1 MRYIT
6 ETEVL
11 MLGERDYMR
20 RMKEP
25 EQTAAS
31 GSMCLLILIA
41 VNVVIWMLGRPFA
54 GHLVLTPEAVRHFE
68 LWRFITAAFT
78 HFDFW
83 HLFFNMFGL
92 WMFGS
97 LSAPTLGWK
106 NFLNLYLISGV
117 FGNVLWYVFNIDT
130 PAALLGASGAV
141 VGVIMATAMIMP
153 NLRVLLLFF
162 PVPVKLKT
170 MAIVYIVL
178 EVVQQGANI
187 QSNIAYLVHIGGFF
201 AGFLFMHLFLSREI
215 VWSPLDLLLGKQ
227 RPVSPRM
234 EEFRRAQR
242 PHKPPRGWT
251 VSSYRN
257 YTGGAVSPEEID
269 RILDKLSRT
278 GINSLSEE
286 EMEILRK
293 AREQMKSPK

>member
-1 MRYIT
+1 
-6 ETEVL
+6 

-54 GHLVLTPEAVRHFE
+54 EHLVVIPEAVRQFE

-78 HFDFW
+78 HLDFW

-97 LSAPTLGWK
+97 LSAPVLGWK
-106 NFLNLYLISGV
+106 NFLNLYLISGT
-117 FGNVLWYVFNIDT
+117 FGNVLWYVFNINS
-130 PAALLGASGAV
+130 PAVLLGASGAV

-153 NLRVLLLFF
+153 DLRVLLLFF

-187 QSNIAYLVHIGGFF
+187 QSNIAYLAHIGGFF

-215 VWSPLDLLLGKQ
+215 VWSPLDLLLGKR

-234 EEFRRAQR
+234 EAFRRAQK

-251 VSSYRN
+251 VTSYRN
-257 YTGGAVSPEEID
+257 YTDGAVSPEEID

>member
-1 MRYIT
+1 
-6 ETEVL
+6 
-11 MLGERDYMR
+11 MLGERDYMQ

-54 GHLVLTPEAVRHFE
+54 EHLVVIPEAVRRFE

-78 HFDFW
+78 HLDFW

-97 LSAPTLGWK
+97 LSAPVLGWK
-106 NFLNLYLISGV
+106 NFLNLYLISGT
-117 FGNVLWYVFNIDT
+117 FGNVLWYVFNINS
-130 PAALLGASGAV
+130 PAVLLGASGAV

-153 NLRVLLLFF
+153 DLRVLLLFF

-187 QSNIAYLVHIGGFF
+187 QSNIAYLAHIGGFF

-215 VWSPLDLLLGKQ
+215 VWSPLDLLLGKR

-234 EEFRRAQR
+234 EAFRRAQK

-251 VSSYRN
+251 VTSYRN
-257 YTGGAVSPEEID
+257 YTDGAVSPEEID

>member
-1 MRYIT
+1 
-6 ETEVL
+6 
-11 MLGERDYMR
+11 MR

-54 GHLVLTPEAVRHFE
+54 EHLVVIPEAVRQFE

-78 HFDFW
+78 HLDFW

-97 LSAPTLGWK
+97 LSAPVLGWK
-106 NFLNLYLISGV
+106 NFLNLYLISGT
-117 FGNVLWYVFNIDT
+117 FGNVLWYVFNINS
-130 PAALLGASGAV
+130 PAVLLGASGAV

-153 NLRVLLLFF
+153 DLRVLLLFF

-187 QSNIAYLVHIGGFF
+187 QSNIAYLAHIGGFF

-215 VWSPLDLLLGKQ
+215 VWSPLDLLLGKR

-234 EEFRRAQR
+234 EAFRRAQK

-251 VSSYRN
+251 VTSYRN
-257 YTGGAVSPEEID
+257 YTDGAVSSEEID

>member
-1 MRYIT
+1 
-6 ETEVL
+6 

-54 GHLVLTPEAVRHFE
+54 EHLVVIPEAVRQFE

-78 HFDFW
+78 HLDFW

-97 LSAPTLGWK
+97 LSAPVLGWK
-106 NFLNLYLISGV
+106 NFLNLYLISGT
-117 FGNVLWYVFNIDT
+117 FGNVLWYVFNINS
-130 PAALLGASGAV
+130 PAVLLGASGAV

-153 NLRVLLLFF
+153 DLRVLLLFF

-187 QSNIAYLVHIGGFF
+187 QSNIAYLAHIGGFF

-215 VWSPLDLLLGKQ
+215 VWSPLDLLLGKR

-234 EEFRRAQR
+234 EAFRRAQK

-251 VSSYRN
+251 VTSYRN
-257 YTGGAVSPEEID
+257 YTDGAVSSEEID

>member
-1 MRYIT
+1 
-6 ETEVL
+6 

-54 GHLVLTPEAVRHFE
+54 EHLVVIPEAVRQFE

-78 HFDFW
+78 HLDFW

-97 LSAPTLGWK
+97 LSAPVLGWK
-106 NFLNLYLISGV
+106 NFLNLYLISGT
-117 FGNVLWYVFNIDT
+117 FGNVLWYVFNINS
-130 PAALLGASGAV
+130 PAVLLGASGAV

-153 NLRVLLLFF
+153 DLRVLLLFF

-187 QSNIAYLVHIGGFF
+187 QSNIAYLAHIGGFF

-215 VWSPLDLLLGKQ
+215 VWSPLDLLLGKR

-234 EEFRRAQR
+234 EAFRRAQK

>member
-1 MRYIT
+1 
-6 ETEVL
+6 

-54 GHLVLTPEAVRHFE
+54 EHLVVIPEAVRQFE

-78 HFDFW
+78 HLDFW

-97 LSAPTLGWK
+97 LSAPVLGWK
-106 NFLNLYLISGV
+106 NFLNLYLISGT
-117 FGNVLWYVFNIDT
+117 FGNVLWYVFNINS
-130 PAALLGASGAV
+130 PAVLLGASGAV

-153 NLRVLLLFF
+153 DLRVLLLFF

-187 QSNIAYLVHIGGFF
+187 QSNIAYLAHIGGFF

-215 VWSPLDLLLGKQ
+215 VWSPLDLLLGKR

-234 EEFRRAQR
+234 EAFRRAQK

-251 VSSYRN
+251 VTSYRN
-257 YTGGAVSPEEID
+257 YTGGAVSSEEID